1 MQLTL
6 TKTSFNPAA
15 HWDGKILPE
24 LSGGN
29 KVERLPVIFFISGA
43 GTTKLS
49 VPKLP
54 AETVEAMTKNTV
66 MCLEDWHIKDHIQAV
81 SFDTAILALLL
92 ELVHSSS

>member
-6 TKTSFNPAA
+6 NKKSFNPAA

-24 LSGGN
+24 LSGSN
-29 KVERLPVIFFISGA
+29 KVERLPVIFYFWSWNNKTQCSQAASRNRRGNDQN
-43 GTTKLS
+43 
-49 VPKLP
+49 V
-54 AETVEAMTKNTV
+54 V
-66 MCLEDWHIKDHIQAV
+66 MCLEDWNIKDHIQAV